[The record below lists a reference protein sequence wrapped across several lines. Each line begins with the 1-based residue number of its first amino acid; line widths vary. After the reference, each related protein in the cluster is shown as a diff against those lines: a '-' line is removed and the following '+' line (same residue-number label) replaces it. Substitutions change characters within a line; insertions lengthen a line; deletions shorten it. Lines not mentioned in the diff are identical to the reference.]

1 MSVPSEKLGLE
12 VVIQDLLPHP
22 HPLAIDVPVM
32 NIDLNSE
39 SLKIKIRPIYV

>member
-12 VVIQDLLPHP
+12 VVIQDLLP
-22 HPLAIDVPVM
+22 PLAIDVPVM
-32 NIDLNSE
+32 NINLNSE